1 MATLRVVIDATGA
14 RVGAA
19 QANTAFNRVRRGAK
33 RTGEAVRKTDASIA
47 SMGRTART
55 VKSQMTALFG
65 AFVAIR
71 TVTGTV
77 SVLREFGETLQFVRS
92 VAIDANLALAEQ
104 ERPHQWR
111 LGGIGH
117 A

>member
-19 QANTAFNRVRRGAK
+19 QANTAFTRVQRGAIK
-33 RTGEAVRKTDASIA
+33 TGAAVRGADASIA
-47 SMGRTART
+47 SVGRTASI
-55 VKSQMTALFG
+55 VKSQITALFG

-92 VAIDANLALAEQ
+92 VAIDAN
-104 ERPHQWR
+104 
-111 LGGIGH
+111 I
-117 A
+117 